1 MRVAHG
7 LDRIGQD
14 EQDGFCG
21 HIEKSPRGI
30 GGSEQAI
37 VGESCEA
44 KVRLRRSIE
53 EERRIVRARCF
64 GSQFTLAKNNR
75 AFRMPALSGG
85 SPENFPF
92 HFVAFPTAS
101 LLSLEGFAMV
111 AEVTGVTNIERRVV
125 NLLAH
130 PFLPCP
136 DRRAAVGALVSEAFD
151 HFCPRNGVRNNRRAI
166 SVPTRRHCRLCKLL
180 PFDGQNRF
188 AKGSNGTQ
196 KVRACAFMN
205 TIKVLPLCGQTDL

>member
-1 MRVAHG
+1 M
-7 LDRIGQD
+7 DRNRPSFVSHARPRRD
-14 EQDGFCG
+14 CG
-21 HIEKSPRGI
+21 DRSKKSGASSAP
-30 GGSEQAI
+30 
-37 VGESCEA
+37 V
-44 KVRLRRSIE
+44 
-53 EERRIVRARCF
+53 CF

-151 HFCPRNGVRNNRRAI
+151 HFCPRYDVRNSRYAI
-166 SVPTRRHCRLCKLL
+166 SVPTHRHCSLCKLL
-180 PFDGQNRF
+180 PFDGQNRLL
-188 AKGSNGTQ
+188 KGVM
-196 KVRACAFMN
+196 VRRKCVPAR
-205 TIKVLPLCGQTDL
+205 L